1 MRNYVEWIIKY
12 RVPVIVAIAII
23 TIIFAGAA
31 STIKIDINRKN
42 QLPASHPL
50 AKIEDK
56 VVEAFGGARVV
67 ALALVATR
75 GTIYTPSLLA
85 KIQRITDSVEAIPGV
100 VHSNVLSIGAQRV
113 KSIEGNASGLT
124 VQPLLERAPTTP
136 EGIAELKRR
145 INSQTFYT
153 PLLVSVDGR
162 AAAILA
168 DFRESEDVALSNT
181 AIHQQLQAIVT
192 RESDA
197 SATVYVAG
205 MPVWLSYLDQYAHQ
219 MPIYLL
225 IAVLIIAAIH
235 YEAFRTFQAMLL
247 PLVTAFISVIWA
259 MGWLG
264 LSGLP
269 MDTWNSMTPILVLAV
284 AAGHAVQILKRY
296 YEEYER
302 LEDNRAAVV
311 EAVVKVGPAM
321 VLAGIMAAIGFASL
335 AVFDIRTVRVFGLI
349 SAAGIL
355 SALVIEMTLIPAIR
369 SMLHAPQLGKKKRAK
384 WLLLD
389 NIVIHISDTVL
400 ARPRRVVVVGMIITA
415 MAVLGIFKLTVN
427 NSFNGA
433 MPATHPYRQAE
444 GMVNA
449 YFGGANTM
457 NILIDTHQADG
468 IKQPSVMRAMSD
480 LQLFL
485 THQKNV
491 GATQSLA
498 DYVKRLNQ
506 GMHNDDP
513 AYFSVPAERT
523 TIAEYLFLY
532 SMSAGPDDFDMLVDK
547 NYSKAVI
554 RVFARNDEHVYIKKL
569 FSETRDKAAT
579 LFPQGI
585 SVSVAGGTLAIAYAL
600 NETVVH
606 QKIINIGQILTI
618 IFLFGSIV
626 FRSFIAG
633 LYILIPSTLAML
645 VNLGVMGAT
654 GIPLSLGTAATSAL
668 TISIGADYAIYLLFR
683 LREEFLRG
691 SDPNESVRRAM
702 YGTGQAI
709 FYVSSA
715 IAGGYAVLIFTG
727 LLYYRQLG
735 SLVASSMLVSS
746 LAAITL
752 IPAMVRL
759 FRPRFITQPPNAG
772 WTIHKEAYRWLRS

>member
-1 MRNYVEWIIKY
+1 MWYTAMY
-12 RVPVIVAIAII
+12 L
-23 TIIFAGAA
+23 A
-31 STIKIDINRKN
+31 S
-42 QLPASHPL
+42 LPS
-50 AKIEDK
+50 
-56 VVEAFGGARVV
+56 VQ
-67 ALALVATR
+67 
-75 GTIYTPSLLA
+75 SL
-85 KIQRITDSVEAIPGV
+85 
-100 VHSNVLSIGAQRV
+100 
-113 KSIEGNASGLT
+113 IEGNTGGLT
-124 VQPLLERAPTTP
+124 VQPLMEQVPTTP

-153 PLLVSVDGR
+153 PLLVSVDGH

-168 DFRESEDVALSNT
+168 DFHESEDVALSNPV
-181 AIHQQLQAIVT
+181 IHQQLQAIVT

-219 MPIYLL
+219 MPIYLF

-235 YEAFRTFQAMLL
+235 YEAFRTLQAMLL

-264 LSGLP
+264 LSRLP

-296 YEEYER
+296 YEEYQR
-302 LEDNRAAVV
+302 LGDNRAAVV
-311 EAVVKVGPAM
+311 EAMVKVGPAM
-321 VLAGIMAAIGFASL
+321 ILAGIMAAIGFASL

-355 SALVIEMTLIPAIR
+355 SALVIEMTFIPAVR
-369 SMLHAPQLGKKKRAK
+369 SMLRTPVLDKKKRAK

-389 NIVIHISDTVL
+389 NIVIRISDAVL
-400 ARPRRVVVVGMIITA
+400 AWPRRVVVVSSIIA
-415 MAVLGIFKLTVN
+415 VLAVLGIFKLTVN

-433 MPATHPYRQAE
+433 MPSAHPYRQAE
-444 GMVNA
+444 GMVNT
-449 YFGGANTM
+449 YFGGTNTM
-457 NILIDTHQADG
+457 NILIDTHQVDG

-485 THQKNV
+485 AHQENV

-506 GMHNDDP
+506 GMHSDDP
-513 AYFSVPAERT
+513 AYFNVPAKRA

-532 SMSAGPDDFDMLVDK
+532 SMSSGPDDFDMLVDK
-547 NYSKAVI
+547 DYRKALI
-554 RVFARNDEHVYIKKL
+554 RVFARNDESVYIKKL
-569 FSETRDKAAT
+569 FSETRNKAAT
-579 LFPQGI
+579 LFPQGV

-600 NETVVH
+600 NETVVQ
-606 QKIINIGQILTI
+606 QKIINIVQILTI
-618 IFLFGSIV
+618 IFLFGSVV

-645 VNLGVMGAT
+645 VNLGVMGLT
-654 GIPLSLGTAATSAL
+654 GIPLSLGTATTSAL
-668 TISIGADYAIYLLFR
+668 TISIGADYAVYLLFR
-683 LREEFLRG
+683 LREESQRG
-691 SDPNESVRRAM
+691 GDTIDQMRRAM
-702 YGTGQAI
+702 YGTGLAI

-735 SLVASSMLVSS
+735 SLVASSMIVSS

-752 IPAMVRL
+752 IPAMVIL
-759 FRPRFITQPPNAG
+759 VHPRFITQPPKAG
-772 WTIHKEAYRWLRS
+772 WAIHKEVYRWLRS